1 MATPSSQITD
11 EDVTELCKALEEYQK
26 ELFKAEEEI
35 KYLKNKLDETT
46 DKMKL
51 YEVSLSVSLSLLPS
65 FCLSI
70 CLSFNGLIF
79 LWIGI
84 GGYNLTA

>member
-46 DKMKL
+46 EKMKL

-65 FCLSI
+65 LFVSLSVS
-70 CLSFNGLIF
+70 LSMG
-79 LWIGI
+79 
-84 GGYNLTA
+84 